1 MSAADMPALEPSE
14 APEVPQATTTPP
26 PTENAPQ
33 GLDDA
38 ALGGPAAWAAIV
50 DVLQGQGP
58 TPPASV
64 SQTALHCVVAD
75 LEVLGVQTR
84 PAASGGWFCWSES
97 GTAFCR
103 ELADLRA
110 VARRAK
116 HDAKLAGKRES
127 HAKSMAHSIGR
138 MTPTGKASPRWDRA
152 PKPVKADRPA
162 VDRKTWRDDFFDAL
176 GRVLA
181 RTTARRGDQQAGG
194 AS

>member
-1 MSAADMPALEPSE
+1 MTDDEATPHLAPVDALEAHP
-14 APEVPQATTTPP
+14 ATAAP
-26 PTENAPQ
+26 PTPENTPQ

-38 ALGGPAAWAAIV
+38 ALGGPDAWAAVV
-50 DVLQGQGP
+50 DVLQGHGP

-116 HDAKLAGKRES
+116 HDAKVAGQRES
-127 HAKSMAHSIGR
+127 HAASMEHSLGR
-138 MTPTGKASPRWDRA
+138 LTPSGKASPRWDRA
-152 PKPVKADRPA
+152 AKPLKADRPA
-162 VDRKTWRDDFFDAL
+162 VDRKTWRDDFMDAL
-176 GRVLA
+176 ARVLA
-181 RTTARRGDQQAGG
+181 RTTANQKDVGEA
-194 AS
+194 